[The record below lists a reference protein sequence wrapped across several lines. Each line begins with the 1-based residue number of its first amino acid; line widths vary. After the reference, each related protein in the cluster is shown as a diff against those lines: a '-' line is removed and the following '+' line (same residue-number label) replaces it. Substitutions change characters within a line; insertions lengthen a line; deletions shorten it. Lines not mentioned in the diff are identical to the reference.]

1 MVFYYIIEIELSI
14 LLELQK
20 SLPAIPGRLG
30 KERWRIDKLSAAAG
44 GMCTYSK
51 QTEPLTQRCT
61 VHVEQRST
69 KFVVQTLFWTM
80 FVNETMAVNQEKGI
94 FDL

>member
-20 SLPAIPGRLG
+20 SLPAIPRRLG
-30 KERWRIDKLSAAAG
+30 KERWRIDKLSAAASG
-44 GMCTYSK
+44 TGHVRAAKVRNLFKADRASV
-51 QTEPLTQRCT
+51 TE
-61 VHVEQRST
+61 VHRARR
-69 KFVVQTLFWTM
+69 TM
-80 FVNETMAVNQEKGI
+80 FLNETLAVNQEKGI